1 MRSAVELKNLEKYG
15 YDELYDI
22 VALLRSENGCPWDRA
37 QDHHSIRKN
46 LIEEAYEVAEALDK
60 EDAELL
66 REELGDLM
74 LQVVLHADME
84 QKAGRPG
91 MDAVF
96 DGICRK
102 LIFRHPHI
110 FGDDSAVT
118 AEQAL
123 SGWEQRKMQEKGQK
137 SVHEGLDRV
146 TRTLPGLMR
155 AQKIVK
161 KAKKGD
167 VLPQDA
173 LNGGDLVSRLLALCD
188 EANAMEI
195 DLEEA
200 LYQRLEEIIAK
211 VKEEETRN
219 EN

>member
-1 MRSAVELKNLEKYG
+1 MRSAKELKNLETYG
-15 YDELYDI
+15 YEELYDI
-22 VALLRSENGCPWDRA
+22 VWLLRSEDGCPWDRA

-46 LIEEAYEVAEALDK
+46 LIEEAYEVAEALDR
-60 EDAELL
+60 EDAALL

-84 QKAGRPG
+84 QRAGRPG
-91 MDAVF
+91 MEAVF

-110 FGDDSAVT
+110 FGEDDAVT
-118 AEQAL
+118 PEEAL
-123 SGWEQRKMQEKGQK
+123 AGWEARKMQEKGQK
-137 SVHEGLDRV
+137 TVSEGLDRV

-161 KAKKGD
+161 KAKKASALPENALQGD
-167 VLPQDA
+167 
-173 LNGGDLVSRLLALCD
+173 DLVSRLLALCD
-188 EANAMEI
+188 EANDVGI

-200 LYQRLEEIIAK
+200 LYGRLEDLICQ
-211 VKEEETRN
+211 VKEEET
-219 EN
+219 